1 MADSQAACV
10 DLTSQQRPE
19 RPDLPTP
26 GLSGDRP
33 KMAEASYQSALTN
46 AVQMSLSA
54 LTELEGMSTAT
65 MPSPALGAPPAS
77 PARTLS
83 DAANSRLVGDEGE
96 EGQSVAELRRQ
107 LRQKDAKL
115 RKLSQSHATTKRKLK
130 EATERADAAETLVS
144 TARDVQRRGEK
155 ATSKLDKLQKRA
167 ALAKQMMQERD
178 EAVRDR
184 DQSVETLEAQLQA
197 KNEEL
202 AAWEKRVAELDAE
215 VRRAEKE
222 GAEKESEMLKAQA
235 QLQVVQNQ
243 RRSEIDAI
251 KDQAQAQ
258 WSDFQG
264 KQTDLLKSRLEQSV
278 ADRITATAEKKIR
291 AIAEQL
297 LASKQE
303 LQQIHEALERAQ
315 AEIDQKTKQLDE
327 TEAAAAKAIE
337 QAKAHAEEKAWVQ
350 VQTARAAAESER
362 KGRQEAEA
370 RVQAAV
376 RARAEAE
383 VAARASTRALA
394 KADARARQAEVTL
407 RSMTG
412 DVEARAQAELRA
424 LQEAEARITAERKA
438 DEMVEVLAATKGTL
452 EAQIQEF
459 AVEAAFAPLTPSL
472 NAGPQTD
479 PRSFAEPAGTEAGQW
494 APDQKADEIAAALAR
509 TEGVLEVMRTQV
521 QVARDKMHRMRQ
533 LSADAGL
540 QGAADLDALE
550 VTEQRLQEALLK
562 ARREEEA
569 RHAAESRASEMTA
582 RLARAEATIRSLQAA
597 GATAAT
603 NDDAAAA
610 AAGGG
615 GEPNA
620 LAALGGGPEQAITQ
634 AHGQPTGF
642 ASGDMVSMREAELA
656 VGELA
661 QEAERMLSAH
671 AHATR
676 AVSATN
682 RAAMVQAVER
692 AETEAEA
699 KVEAVREHVTVFTK
713 EQMGVIDVLDA
724 EVQKLETQVEASER
738 ARVEADHR
746 ARELAIALE
755 TVHAGGA

>member
-1 MADSQAACV
+1 MS
-10 DLTSQQRPE
+10 E
-19 RPDLPTP
+19 
-26 GLSGDRP
+26 
-33 KMAEASYQSALTN
+33 SYQTALSN

-54 LTELEGMSTAT
+54 LTELEAMSQDG
-65 MPSPALGAPPAS
+65 ALGAPPAS
-77 PARTLS
+77 PSPQRTLS
-83 DAANSRLVGDEGE
+83 PRSAGLSASTAEGD
-96 EGQSVAELRRQ
+96 QSETIAELRRQ
-107 LRQKDAKL
+107 LKQQDTKL
-115 RKLSQSHATTKRKLK
+115 RKLSQAHTTTKRKLK
-130 EATERADAAETLVS
+130 EASDRADAAETLVQ

-178 EAVRDR
+178 EAVRERDR
-184 DQSVETLEAQLQA
+184 SAEAAEGQLQA
-197 KNEEL
+197 SNEEL
-202 AAWEKRVAELDAE
+202 AAAQKRVAELDDE
-215 VRRAEKE
+215 VRRGHERL
-222 GAEKESEMLKAQA
+222 AEKESETLKAQA

-243 RRSEIDAI
+243 RRQEIDAI

-258 WSDFQG
+258 WTDFQD
-264 KQTDLLKSRLEQSV
+264 KQTGLLKQRLEQSV

-297 LASKQE
+297 LATKQE
-303 LQQIHEALERAQ
+303 LQQVQEALERAQ
-315 AEIDQKTKQLDE
+315 AETDEVKTQLAE
-327 TEAAAAKAIE
+327 TEAASTKAID

-376 RARAEAE
+376 RARSEAE
-383 VAARASTRALA
+383 LAARASTRALA

-459 AVEAAFAPLTPSL
+459 AVEAAFAPLTPSVTIP
-472 NAGPQTD
+472 NAD
-479 PRSFAEPAGTEAGQW
+479 RSFAQSFGDEAGDW
-494 APDQKADEIAAALAR
+494 GPEHKADEIAAALAR

-533 LSADAGL
+533 LSSDAGL

-550 VTEQRLQEALLK
+550 ITEQRLQEALLK

-569 RHAAESRASEMTA
+569 RHAAESRASELTA
-582 RLARAEATIRSLQAA
+582 RLARAEATIRSLKAA
-597 GATAAT
+597 ASKSG
-603 NDDAAAA
+603 NDEEAAAA
-610 AAGGG
+610 ASQA
-615 GEPNA
+615 EA
-620 LAALGGGPEQAITQ
+620 VLVELAADRARAVEQTHTQ
-634 AHGQPTGF
+634 PAGMAG
-642 ASGDMVSMREAELA
+642 AEMISMREAELA

-671 AHATR
+671 SHSVR

-682 RAAMVQAVER
+682 RAAMMQAVER

-699 KVEAVREHVTVFTK
+699 KVEAVRAHVAVFTQ
-713 EQMGVIDVLDA
+713 EQMGVIDDLDA
-724 EVQKLETQVEASER
+724 EMQKLETQVEVSER

-746 ARELAIALE
+746 ARELARALE
-755 TVHAGGA
+755 TVHAGA